1 MAPSMCTVVLVFAG
15 LVPSHSVSL
24 DVSPRLLVSAI
35 RPAVRRCAPPQALAA
50 TLDLAATSG
59 CLIAVVPGV
68 VGAAWAAQMREARE
82 QYDAAKAAFE
92 SETLACLKGEGCP
105 IQLETAEA
113 ALSAATARI
122 DQINPFTV
130 TVLGHKVCL
139 WMKILDRIGPLR
151 KNRGSLCV
159 GW

>member
-1 MAPSMCTVVLVFAG
+1 MSGSLGG
-15 LVPSHSVSL
+15 L
-24 DVSPRLLVSAI
+24 
-35 RPAVRRCAPPQALAA
+35 
-50 TLDLAATSG
+50 
-59 CLIAVVPGV
+59 PGV

-122 DQINPFTV
+122 DQINPFRERESIESKGEGAPSV
-130 TVLGHKVCL
+130 AVDVHADRMRPSGWRFVPIILGEPRIAH
-139 WMKILDRIGPLR
+139 DRLVACQ
-151 KNRGSLCV
+151 NS
-159 GW
+159 